1 MLTLLLKHSLLLTH
15 GTVYGQIDP
24 LAVLD
29 LSPKSVNIDQWHN
42 PAYSWLPGLL
52 EIRTMALPTST
63 GTMTNNAPVDL
74 VHWTEAG
81 GLELSPMV
89 QWRTCLKLL
98 RHI

>member
-1 MLTLLLKHSLLLTH
+1 MSELLLKHSLLLTH

-24 LAVLD
+24 LVVLD

-42 PAYSWLPGLL
+42 PAYDWKVGLFEL
-52 EIRTMALPTST
+52 RTMATTST

-74 VHWTEAG
+74 VHWTGAG
-81 GLELSPMV
+81 HLELPLMV

>member
-1 MLTLLLKHSLLLTH
+1 MSTLLLKHSLLLTH

-24 LAVLD
+24 LAVFEF
-29 LSPKSVNIDQWHN
+29 SPKSVNIDQWHN
-42 PAYSWLPGLL
+42 PAYDWKVGLFEL
-52 EIRTMALPTST
+52 RTMATTST

-74 VHWTEAG
+74 VHWTGAG
-81 GLELSPMV
+81 GFGRSPMV